1 MQNLIMVNSCIF
13 QFLLVAILLG
23 VCIVCCRADIIY
35 HVTPN
40 SSASCHEATHECHT
54 LLFYVQNAR
63 QYFVSDTR
71 FIFLPGNHSLD
82 VGELVLIQ
90 NEANLTLIG
99 NDTLLPVRYN
109 EAQWLESTSRIVC
122 SNFSGF
128 AFANISRL
136 SITNLTF
143 VSCGAYISDDWAD
156 TVFHVHTHSLFF
168 IGANGLKVSLF
179 LVNISSLEFSQLCV
193 RNGRGYGVLGI
204 NVVGRS
210 SISGCTFVR
219 NNDYTLKPTPGEC
232 YEIECQGGNALFVYG
247 DPFNCF
253 DIGEHFSLSIQSGS
267 LFAYGV
273 DQSLDLMETAI
284 RRGSGLGFKLG
295 QSTFGLQ
302 VNITNVTSI
311 GNVAKEGANLYF
323 SIFDSVSN
331 LDISMVNVHSMNG
344 TAVDV
349 YSGTGV
355 GLWCHYGTPHPDI
368 LQLCTLPTMYTSQIE
383 FSVRNSWF
391 TGNYGNTGV
400 GVYIDLWAPLASR
413 PTPLVNFTDCI
424 ISNNVGTWHDMYM
437 GSGISRGIGLLISER
452 LNKDSLVSS
461 VVLQDTM
468 VTNNSFI
475 HPVDHLPKEELDGL
489 FSITAF
495 LGVQNVRIIGCDFS
509 DNKVTALYAF
519 ESNLYFSGN
528 VTFMGNI
535 GISGGGVVLDSS
547 VMYLQEHTTM
557 TFTYNRARLTG
568 GAIYVVT
575 HANDP
580 LSHTCFFQ
588 IDTSPFLSLE
598 QLDIRV
604 LFWENHAGLSGS
616 VLYGGWIDRCN
627 LITGPAFAKSGTVF
641 NSTFH
646 IERQSSNTSVISSEP
661 NFVCMCDSNHPAC
674 GYCYDFI
681 GKSVYPGQKFSLP
694 VVAVGQRQGISVP
707 ADVVLLFDTD
717 APVPTRFGNLE
728 NPQTTDITCKNLS
741 YSISSPNKFETAHFK
756 VQNAVLLEWPCRFNI
771 TLKECPPGFQL
782 SNESFQC
789 DCTPLLNVSCNITDQ
804 TLERASNVWI
814 AALNGKFVISDPC
827 PFDYCTPFHKSSPI
841 NPRFPNSQCAFHR
854 SGILCGNC
862 SSNNSLVLGSS
873 QCRKCSNSFIALLTA
888 FALAGLALVFF
899 LMFFNLTVSVGTI
912 NGLIFYANI
921 VGVNYATFFPEGKIN
936 LLTVFVS
943 WLNLDLGIETCFY
956 VGMDSYA
963 KAWLQFAF
971 PIYIWL
977 IIGCIIILS
986 RYSVV
991 VSRLCG
997 SNSVPVLATLML
1009 LSFTKIMSA
1018 VITALQFGILVYEDG
1033 HRETVWRYDGNIRYF
1048 SARHSVLF
1056 VCALA
1061 FLIPSILYI
1070 LFLLFSQWL
1079 LAKATPRNALRY
1091 IAKLKPI
1098 VDAYHGPYKD
1108 KYRYWTGFMLLVRG
1122 ILFLIFSTTFEIKGV
1137 NQLVIAVSVYVLI
1150 ALHWGG
1156 RGVYKK
1162 NWMNVLEFS
1171 FILNLGILTTA
1182 TLFNGLESGKQAAT
1196 AYTSVGIAL
1205 LTAVGI
1211 LAYHAHAQVRRKFKC
1226 AQNVDIRASSCCR
1239 EAEPLLENSDET
1251 DPLLHRDLIFPPA
1264 PHRSSVRPHPIS
1276 TAVINSAP

>member
-1 MQNLIMVNSCIF
+1 M
-13 QFLLVAILLG
+13 
-23 VCIVCCRADIIY
+23 
-35 HVTPN
+35 
-40 SSASCHEATHECHT
+40 
-54 LLFYVQNAR
+54 
-63 QYFVSDTR
+63 
-71 FIFLPGNHSLD
+71 
-82 VGELVLIQ
+82 
-90 NEANLTLIG
+90 
-99 NDTLLPVRYN
+99 
-109 EAQWLESTSRIVC
+109 
-122 SNFSGF
+122 
-128 AFANISRL
+128 
-136 SITNLTF
+136 
-143 VSCGAYISDDWAD
+143 
-156 TVFHVHTHSLFF
+156 
-168 IGANGLKVSLF
+168 
-179 LVNISSLEFSQLCV
+179 
-193 RNGRGYGVLGI
+193 
-204 NVVGRS
+204 
-210 SISGCTFVR
+210 
-219 NNDYTLKPTPGEC
+219 
-232 YEIECQGGNALFVYG
+232 
-247 DPFNCF
+247 
-253 DIGEHFSLSIQSGS
+253 
-267 LFAYGV
+267 
-273 DQSLDLMETAI
+273 
-284 RRGSGLGFKLG
+284 
-295 QSTFGLQ
+295 
-302 VNITNVTSI
+302 
-311 GNVAKEGANLYF
+311 
-323 SIFDSVSN
+323 
-331 LDISMVNVHSMNG
+331 
-344 TAVDV
+344 
-349 YSGTGV
+349 
-355 GLWCHYGTPHPDI
+355 
-368 LQLCTLPTMYTSQIE
+368 
-383 FSVRNSWF
+383 
-391 TGNYGNTGV
+391 
-400 GVYIDLWAPLASR
+400 
-413 PTPLVNFTDCI
+413 
-424 ISNNVGTWHDMYM
+424 
-437 GSGISRGIGLLISER
+437 
-452 LNKDSLVSS
+452 
-461 VVLQDTM
+461 
-468 VTNNSFI
+468 
-475 HPVDHLPKEELDGL
+475 
-489 FSITAF
+489 
-495 LGVQNVRIIGCDFS
+495 
-509 DNKVTALYAF
+509 
-519 ESNLYFSGN
+519 
-528 VTFMGNI
+528 
-535 GISGGGVVLDSS
+535 
-547 VMYLQEHTTM
+547 
-557 TFTYNRARLTG
+557 
-568 GAIYVVT
+568 
-575 HANDP
+575 
-580 LSHTCFFQ
+580 
-588 IDTSPFLSLE
+588 
-598 QLDIRV
+598 
-604 LFWENHAGLSGS
+604 
-616 VLYGGWIDRCN
+616 
-627 LITGPAFAKSGTVF
+627 
-641 NSTFH
+641 
-646 IERQSSNTSVISSEP
+646 
-661 NFVCMCDSNHPAC
+661 
-674 GYCYDFI
+674 
-681 GKSVYPGQKFSLP
+681 
-694 VVAVGQRQGISVP
+694 
-707 ADVVLLFDTD
+707 
-717 APVPTRFGNLE
+717 
-728 NPQTTDITCKNLS
+728 
-741 YSISSPNKFETAHFK
+741 
-756 VQNAVLLEWPCRFNI
+756 
-771 TLKECPPGFQL
+771 PPGFQF

-789 DCTPLLNVSCNITDQ
+789 DCTPLLNVLCNITDQ
-804 TLERASNVWI
+804 TLERAGNVWI

-827 PFDYCTPFHKSSPI
+827 PFDYCTPFHKSPPI

-873 QCRKCSNSFIALLTA
+873 RCRKCSNSFIALLTA

-956 VGMDSYA
+956 MGMDSYA

-1150 ALHWGG
+1150 ALHWSG

-1196 AYTSVGIAL
+1196 VYTSVGIAL